1 MSPSRSRKL
10 RWLGDQD
17 AHVAKS
23 RCIQPGQLRS
33 YANANLKEPR
43 RKCFDDKR
51 SIQTRSKR
59 AFSFWLMIIVSRR
72 CSISQAACVVQ
83 GLGDNDNAS
92 FSTLSDISGTIRAKM
107 RVHTHLKKQ
116 WLHHQRNL
124 QNVATNKSIPSF
136 ADKVTV
142 HDQMLILVLEFIFSC
157 FFWASLSPT
166 HGSLCPTTAR
176 HPFLTAAAELRYW
189 MDALYITASRP

>member
-1 MSPSRSRKL
+1 
-10 RWLGDQD
+10 
-17 AHVAKS
+17 
-23 RCIQPGQLRS
+23 
-33 YANANLKEPR
+33 
-43 RKCFDDKR
+43 
-51 SIQTRSKR
+51 
-59 AFSFWLMIIVSRR
+59 MIIVSRR

-124 QNVATNKSIPSF
+124 QNVATNRSIPSF

-142 HDQMLILVLEFIFSC
+142 HCQMLILVLEFIFSC

-166 HGSLCPTTAR
+166 HCSLCPTTAR
-176 HPFLTAAAELRYW
+176 HPFLTAAAELLDGRS
-189 MDALYITASRP
+189 LYHCFTSIIRFLLPSLLLFSLTYQIPVLTHFTIIFCWPC